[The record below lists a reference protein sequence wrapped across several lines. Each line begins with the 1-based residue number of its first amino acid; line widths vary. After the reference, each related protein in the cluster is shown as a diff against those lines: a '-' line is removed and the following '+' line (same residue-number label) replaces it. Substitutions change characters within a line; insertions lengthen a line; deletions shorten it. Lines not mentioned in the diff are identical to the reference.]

1 MTNAS
6 TRQLLAA
13 VSTLDPLIEQPA
25 PNDDDLVRARRVLQA
40 RLDLA
45 SEGTATG
52 RARREAGVP
61 LRMGGPRRSRL
72 LVAAATAALVVA
84 GSVTWQVAG
93 AGRPGGASPAAA
105 AALERAAAAAIDAQD
120 PTLQPGQYLKVT
132 TKAVWSTTA
141 GDAPGG
147 PLTWLDQEVIEVWK
161 PADPSAEWVQ
171 RRSDRLPYRWL
182 RPGDE
187 QLARDNG
194 LLEAPQQAGV
204 LRAEQGAFYG
214 PGSSPLPADVL
225 DLPRDPEKLLAK
237 IYDETEGAG
246 VSRDGQALVWIA
258 DLLRTGL
265 VPADL
270 RAALFQAATG
280 IPGVEVV
287 DRRANL
293 DGQVGV
299 AVGRDERANGSSF
312 RQELIF
318 DQSTGQVIGER
329 QVALE
334 DDGTGISAGDAYSFT
349 SVTTAVVDSAP

>member
-1 MTNAS
+1 MTPGS
-6 TRQLLAA
+6 TSQLLAA
-13 VSTLDPLIEQPA
+13 VSTVDPLLDQPA
-25 PNDDDLVRARRVLQA
+25 PDDDDLARAHRVLHARIELAGQRA
-40 RLDLA
+40 DTRLDHGQA
-45 SEGTATG
+45 GEGLQIG
-52 RARREAGVP
+52 R
-61 LRMGGPRRSRL
+61 PRRRPL
-72 LVAAATAALVVA
+72 LAAAATAALVLA

-93 AGRPGGASPAAA
+93 AGHPGGASPAAA
-105 AALERAAAAAIDAQD
+105 AALEQAAAAAIDAQD

-132 TKAVWSTTA
+132 TKAVWSSTA

-147 PLTWLDQEVIEVWK
+147 PFTWLDQEVIEVWK

-171 RRSDRLPYRWL
+171 KRSGRVPYKWL

-194 LLEAPQQAGV
+194 LLDTPQLAGV
-204 LRAEQGAFYG
+204 LRAEQGEFYG
-214 PGSSPLPADVL
+214 PGSGPLPATVL
-225 DLPRDPEKLLAK
+225 ELPRDPDELLAT
-237 IYDETEGAG
+237 IYRETEGAG
-246 VSRDGQALVWIA
+246 PSKDGEALVWIA
-258 DLLRTGL
+258 DVLRSGL

-270 RAALFQAATG
+270 RAVLFQAATG

-293 DGQVGV
+293 DGRVGV

-334 DDGTGISAGDAYSFT
+334 DDGTGVRAGDTYSFT
-349 SVTTAVVDSAP
+349 SVSTTVVDSAP